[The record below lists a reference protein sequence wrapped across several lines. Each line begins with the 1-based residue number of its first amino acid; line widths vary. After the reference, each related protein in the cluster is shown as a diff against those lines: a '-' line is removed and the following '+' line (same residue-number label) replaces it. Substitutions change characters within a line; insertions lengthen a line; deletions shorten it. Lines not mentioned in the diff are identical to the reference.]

1 MQAVPVFVPRL
12 DFLAS
17 SLASR
22 KIWPNLIVHEL
33 SQVVPFLDPADLG
46 PDGKPKAVIDL
57 MQPWGKF
64 QETILK
70 RSLSDLNAFWSR

>member
-1 MQAVPVFVPRL
+1 
-12 DFLAS
+12 
-17 SLASR
+17 
-22 KIWPNLIVHEL
+22 
-33 SQVVPFLDPADLG
+33 VVRFLDPADLG

-70 RSLSDLNAFWSR
+70 HHVLVDEETQHRIPT